1 VGPAKAEEKRRAAR
15 GVVTKYVIRPIVD
28 GRHRLQRVGLA
39 IRQSV
44 ALFTLAMGLTV
55 K

>member
-1 VGPAKAEEKRRAAR
+1 MGPAKAEEKRSAAR

-28 GRHRLQRVGLA
+28 GRHRLQRVGLSHSS
-39 IRQSV
+39 IRRT
-44 ALFTLAMGLTV
+44 FTLAMGLTV